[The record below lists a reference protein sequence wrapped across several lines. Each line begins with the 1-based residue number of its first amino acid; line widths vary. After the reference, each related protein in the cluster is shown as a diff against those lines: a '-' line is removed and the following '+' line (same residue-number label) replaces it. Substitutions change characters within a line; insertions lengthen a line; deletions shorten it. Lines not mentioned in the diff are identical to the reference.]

1 MKQQSTLMKIGDVA
15 KVLGVT
21 VKTLQRWHKDGKF
34 VPDVISFG
42 DHRYY
47 KRERVEDILKTGIVD
62 KRGALPAEMFLAILR
77 HELLLRGHNPDSE
90 TVAIPG
96 LIIAAIVLSWH
107 KTQPLNK
114 ALADWLGTISLPH
127 GLKIGDNEDDEP
139 IFVWNMDGDNPLNKL
154 KGRLDVLF
162 IRS

>member
-1 MKQQSTLMKIGDVA
+1 MKKQSTLMKIGDVA

-47 KRERVEDILKTGIVD
+47 KRERVEDILETGIVD
-62 KRGALPAEMFLAILR
+62 KQGALPAGMFLAVLR
-77 HELLLRGHNPDSE
+77 YELLLRGHNPDSE
-90 TVAIPG
+90 TVTIPG
-96 LIIAAIVLSWH
+96 TIIAAMVLSWP
-107 KTQPLNK
+107 KPQPLNK
-114 ALADWLGTISLPH
+114 ALADWLDEMPLPN
-127 GLKIGDNEDDEP
+127 GLHIGDYKEEGP
-139 IFVWNMDGDNPLNKL
+139 LFVWNMEGGHPLTQL